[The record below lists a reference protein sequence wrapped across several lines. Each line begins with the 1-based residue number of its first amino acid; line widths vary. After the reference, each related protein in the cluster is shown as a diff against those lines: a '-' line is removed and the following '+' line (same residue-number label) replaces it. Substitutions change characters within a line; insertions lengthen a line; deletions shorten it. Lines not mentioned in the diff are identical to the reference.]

1 MSEELET
8 IKKREEEAVTLYN
21 RVAEEIVSRNEDR
34 KEIVDAW
41 NSIRPQFE
49 DAFRSTFE

>member
-1 MSEELET
+1 MSKELET
-8 IKKREEEAVTLYN
+8 IRKREEEALTLYN
-21 RVAEEIVSRNEDR
+21 RVAKEIISRNEDR

-49 DAFRSTFE
+49 DAFLSFFE